1 MGTMFI
7 INFPQFVLPNSD
19 WLSPF
24 FSDVARM
31 EHGALHFTS
40 REKPLLVILYV
51 FSVLFITTLTAGV
64 KWETSRKNLPR
75 LPSGKVEL
83 KLERGITWTKAP
95 LGREWEWKRKERKGD
110 RSSVMGCRCSVLGMI
125 KQWGWIRALSY
136 DKHMHTHI
144 HTQTHTYTPL
154 CLHHL
159 KAPTSPWMG
168 LIAQPWLILGYM
180 SNPGEPPIG
189 MEILMEWSRRAA
201 GNGKSPAVGMQRK
214 SMWDQALARQ
224 PWVLIYSEAQLLM
237 S

>member
-1 MGTMFI
+1 MTGSPLF
-7 INFPQFVLPNSD
+7 LPTF
-19 WLSPF
+19 LF
-24 FSDVARM
+24 LAQTKH
-31 EHGALHFTS
+31 ETLHFTS

-75 LPSGKVEL
+75 LPSDKVEL
-83 KLERGITWTKAP
+83 KLKRGITWTKAP
-95 LGREWEWKRKERKGD
+95 QGRDWEQKRKERKGD
-110 RSSVMGCRCSVLGMI
+110 RSNVMGCCCSVLGMI

-136 DKHMHTHI
+136 DKHMHTHRHAHI
-144 HTQTHTYTPL
+144 HATVS
-154 CLHHL
+154 HHL
-159 KAPTSPWMG
+159 KAPASLWMG

-189 MEILMEWSRRAA
+189 MEILMEWSRGAA

-224 PWVLIYSEAQLLM
+224 PWVLIYSEAELLM

>member
-1 MGTMFI
+1 MFSAQFVLQSKQMPKHVIELPFCIHIINIIINPPLARRTPFISCYYFHAWMGTMFI
-7 INFPQFVLPNSD
+7 IYFPQFVLTKSD

-24 FSDVARM
+24 STDVAQM

-144 HTQTHTYTPL
+144 HTQTHSYTPL
-154 CLHHL
+154 CL
-159 KAPTSPWMG
+159 T
-168 LIAQPWLILGYM
+168 I
-180 SNPGEPPIG
+180 
-189 MEILMEWSRRAA
+189 
-201 GNGKSPAVGMQRK
+201 
-214 SMWDQALARQ
+214 
-224 PWVLIYSEAQLLM
+224 
-237 S
+237 